1 MKNKVNSVQTPT
13 IIDVEASGFGSLGY
27 PIEVGVIRSDGARFC
42 RLIKPF
48 EHWTHWDDKAEALH
62 GISREHLSANGFDGH
77 QVCLELNDF
86 LANSTVYSDGW
97 VVDHPWLIKLFAAS
111 GTEMTFSVRALEY
124 VLSEYQMEHWRQVKN
139 RIVARFDGKRHRAST
154 DAEIIQQT
162 FMQTQPHASSTG
174 PQLAV
179 GNC

>member
-1 MKNKVNSVQTPT
+1 MTNKVNSMQIPT
-13 IIDVEASGFGSLGY
+13 IIDVEASGFGSHGY

-48 EHWTHWDDKAEALH
+48 EHWHHWDKSAEALH
-62 GISREHLSANGFDGH
+62 GISREHLSEYGFDGH
-77 QVCLELNDF
+77 EVCVELNDF

-111 GTEMTFSVRALEY
+111 GIDMTFSVRALEY
-124 VLSEYQMEHWRQVKN
+124 VLNEYQMEHWMVVKN
-139 RIVARFDGKRHRAST
+139 RIVARFNGKRHRAST

-162 FMQTQPHASSTG
+162 FMQTQPTVPSVRPH
-174 PQLAV
+174 LAV
-179 GNC
+179 GNG